1 MVYLETLLFTILT
14 NYGIEILVIV
24 WFINEMFLGLGSGQV
39 AITCVNMEDN
49 VIHMMRIFLD
59 HAAYII
65 MQDYSY

>member
-1 MVYLETLLFTILT
+1 MEILLFTTLTDYGMILF
-14 NYGIEILVIV
+14 EILDIV
-24 WFINEMFLGLGSGQV
+24 WFINEMFLGLGSSQV

-65 MQDYSY
+65 MQD